1 MKLYRDEVSDLQL
14 VTSYDATHLG
24 INRESYTASL
34 IVMPDKLVTGWAP
47 GGFDALTAADF
58 QQIRALDPALVL
70 IGTGARQRFPK
81 PALLRALIEAQ
92 IGYEVMDTG
101 SACRTYNILAS
112 EGRVVAAALLL
123 DAQA

>member
-24 INRESYTASL
+24 INREPYTASL

-47 GGFDALTAADF
+47 GGFDALTEADF

-81 PALLRALIEAQ
+81 PALLRSLIEAQ
-92 IGYEVMDTG
+92 IGYEIMDTG

>member
-14 VTSYDATHLG
+14 VTSYDATHLS
-24 INRESYTASL
+24 INREPYTASL

-47 GGFDALTAADF
+47 GGFDALTEADF
-58 QQIRALDPALVL
+58 QQIRVLGPVLVL
-70 IGTGARQRFPK
+70 IGTGGRQRFPK
-81 PALLRALIEAQ
+81 PALLRSLIEAQ
-92 IGYEVMDTG
+92 IGYEIMDTG